1 MNVDLGSL
9 KTDMPRRFQ
18 GAAPGPTA
26 EAGGVTLTV
35 FFEVLTI
42 LAVSKK
48 ACWHNGRV
56 LARRF
61 VCCRL
66 IHISCILTIELQR
79 VRLLEHCGPLPNLPN
94 YSPPTARAAA
104 PPSRMQHADGAKYP
118 LCKHAT
124 LAKRRCCVAPA
135 PAGVAPKS
143 VSSAVQLLSVYTCR
157 ASGGTVSLQHGA
169 CEAWHGGARTSKP
182 SARRHFL

>member
-1 MNVDLGSL
+1 MPKVSGGGGRRL
-9 KTDMPRRFQ
+9 KQLF
-18 GAAPGPTA
+18 G
-26 EAGGVTLTV
+26 
-35 FFEVLTI
+35 EVLTI
-42 LAVSKK
+42 LGYQNFGSRWAQQKGMLAQREGISTTI
-48 ACWHNGRV
+48 CV
-56 LARRF
+56 LS
-61 VCCRL
+61 L
-66 IHISCILTIELQR
+66 DPYLMSCILTIELQR
-79 VRLLEHCGPLPNLPN
+79 VRLLEHCGLLPNLPN

-104 PPSRMQHADGAKYP
+104 PPSRMQHADGTKYP

-135 PAGVAPKS
+135 PAGVAPTS